1 LGLDIKVGV
10 AIILDMDTT
19 IGLRERRRRAT
30 LAEIENA
37 ALDLFERQG
46 FEDTTVDHIATAA
59 GVSTSTF
66 FRYFPT
72 KEDAALGTNQAFE
85 GALASRLEGCASTST
100 PLRDVERVVVEV
112 LRELETDRVDVIE
125 RMLRVR
131 RLAGADAALRSA
143 AQRREAEQCDR
154 FVQMMAATAQAAVID
169 LRVRVLAETVS
180 AALRATFDAWAADSE
195 AGLAQTFQTACAH
208 LRELTAP

>member
-1 LGLDIKVGV
+1 
-10 AIILDMDTT
+10 MDAT

-37 ALDLFERQG
+37 ALGLFERQG
-46 FEDTTVDHIATAA
+46 FEGTTVEHIAAAA

-85 GALASRLEGCASTST
+85 VTLAARLEGSAVAAA
-100 PLRDVERVVVEV
+100 PLREVERAVGEV
-112 LRELETDRVDVIE
+112 LQELEVDRADVVE

-131 RLAGADAALRSA
+131 RLAGADAVLRGA
-143 AQRREAEQCDR
+143 VQRREAEQCDR
-154 FVQMMAATAQAAVID
+154 FVQMLAATVGSTAVD
-169 LRVRVLAETVS
+169 RRVRVLAEIVS
-180 AALRATFDAWAADSE
+180 AALRVTFDAWAADGE
-195 AGLAQTFQTACAH
+195 ADPVETFRSVCAH

>member
-1 LGLDIKVGV
+1 
-10 AIILDMDTT
+10 MDTT

-46 FEDTTVDHIATAA
+46 FENTTVEHIAAAA

-66 FRYFPT
+66 FRYFPA

-85 GALASRLEGCASTST
+85 AALASRLEGCASTSE
-100 PLRDVERVVVEV
+100 PLREVERVVVEV
-112 LRELETDRVDVIE
+112 LQELEAERTDVIE

-154 FVQMMAATAQAAVID
+154 FVQMMAATAETTVID

-180 AALRATFDAWAADSE
+180 AALRASFDSWAADSE
-195 AGLAQTFQTACAH
+195 DGLAQTFQAACAH

>member
-1 LGLDIKVGV
+1 MGMD
-10 AIILDMDTT
+10 AIV
-19 IGLRERRRRAT
+19 GLRERRRRAT

-46 FEDTTVDHIATAA
+46 FEDTTVEHIAAAA

-85 GALASRLEGCASTST
+85 SALASRLKGCASIST
-100 PLRDVERVVVEV
+100 PLREVERVVVEV
-112 LRELETDRVDVIE
+112 LQELETDRADVIE

-143 AQRREAEQCDR
+143 AQRREAQQCDR
-154 FVQMMAATAQAAVID
+154 FVQMMAATAQTAVID

-180 AALRATFDAWAADSE
+180 AALRATFDSWAVDSE
-195 AGLAQTFQTACAH
+195 SGLARTFQTACDH

>member
-1 LGLDIKVGV
+1 
-10 AIILDMDTT
+10 MDAT

-30 LAEIENA
+30 LSEIENA

-46 FEDTTVDHIATAA
+46 FENTTVEHIAAAA

-85 GALASRLEGCASTST
+85 TALASRLEGCASTSA
-100 PLRDVERVVVEV
+100 PLREVERVVVEV
-112 LRELETDRVDVIE
+112 LQELEADRADVIE

-131 RLAGADAALRSA
+131 RLAGADAALRGA

-154 FVQMMAATAQAAVID
+154 FVQMMAATAEAAVID

-180 AALRATFDAWAADSE
+180 AALRASFDAWAADSRSD
-195 AGLAQTFQTACAH
+195 LAQTFQAACAH
-208 LRELTAP
+208 LRELTAE